1 MVIGKDEDDVVFRTA
16 REKFSAIADEIA
28 KVQPQGQPI
37 LVGTASVERSELLSS
52 LLAKKNIPHEVLN
65 AKNHAREATII
76 AEAGHSGHVTI
87 ATNMAGRGTDIVLGP
102 GVKEN
107 GGLYVIGTERHE
119 SRRIDN
125 QLRGRSGRQGDLGKS
140 KFFLSL
146 EDDLMRIFAS
156 DRLSGVMARLGM
168 EDGEAIV
175 SPMVSRAI
183 EKAQK
188 REKDVKD
195 QIASLE
201 EQKQSVQVL
210 KRDLTDTQKPPEKL
224 AQSDSILDSLRE
236 GLDKTRK
243 NILNN
248 LSDAVLG
255 KKEINDEL
263 LDDLEEILISS
274 DIGPETTNRILEAI
288 TKKVKREELTNPQTL
303 RLEIEREIQLILTKK
318 YQVLGT
324 SDRKPLILLFVGV
337 NGVGKTTS
345 IGKIAAQYRQQGK
358 KVLIGAGDTFRAAA
372 IEQLDEWSKR
382 ADCDIV
388 HKDAGTDPSAV
399 IFESVQKGIDDDYD
413 VVICDTAGRLHTKK
427 NLMEELKKMV
437 RVIRKLIPDAPHEVF
452 LVLDATTGQNAIFQT
467 REFLQ
472 AAELTGLIITKLDG
486 TSKGGVVIGIV
497 NEFEIPVRYI
507 GLGEQLEDLRPF
519 NADQFTKS
527 SIQLDRSIGQ
537 LTQVVYTDNCQMDVN
552 SGVFMIHFA
561 MNERL
566 L

>member
-1 MVIGKDEDDVVFRTA
+1 MFVEELKLLFFPLLEEVNILFSRVFNKGVPISNEMTIFILA
-16 REKFSAIADEIA
+16 IFIALLFIFIFSMW
-28 KVQPQGQPI
+28 
-37 LVGTASVERSELLSS
+37 LLLSRRS
-52 LLAKKNIPHEVLN
+52 QNGKEFEQPSPIIKKKNLQQLKKKRDKELDLRIKEDKKLQEG
-65 AKNHAREATII
+65 KQAT
-76 AEAGHSGHVTI
+76 
-87 ATNMAGRGTDIVLGP
+87 L
-102 GVKEN
+102 
-107 GGLYVIGTERHE
+107 L
-119 SRRIDN
+119 
-125 QLRGRSGRQGDLGKS
+125 
-140 KFFLSL
+140 
-146 EDDLMRIFAS
+146 
-156 DRLSGVMARLGM
+156 
-168 EDGEAIV
+168 
-175 SPMVSRAI
+175 
-183 EKAQK
+183 EKAQQ
-188 REKDVKD
+188 REKDVQD

-210 KRDLTDTQKPPEKL
+210 NRDLTDTQTPPEKL
-224 AQSDSILDSLRE
+224 TQSDSILDSLRE

-358 KVLIGAGDTFRAAA
+358 KVVIGAGDTFRAAA
-372 IEQLDEWSKR
+372 IEQLAEWSKR

-388 HKDAGTDPSAV
+388 HKNAGTDPSAV

-437 RVIRKLIPDAPHEVF
+437 RVIRKLIPDAPHEVL

-472 AAELTGLIITKLDG
+472 AAELTGFIITKLDG

-497 NEFEIPVRYI
+497 NEFDIPVRYI
-507 GLGEQLEDLRPF
+507 GLGEQIDDLRPF
-519 NADQFTKS
+519 DAQQFTKS
-527 SIQLDRSIGQ
+527 I
-537 LTQVVYTDNCQMDVN
+537 
-552 SGVFMIHFA
+552 FA
-561 MNERL
+561 
-566 L
+566 

>member
-1 MVIGKDEDDVVFRTA
+1 MFIEELKLLFFPLLEEVNILFSRVFNKGVSISNEMTIFILA
-16 REKFSAIADEIA
+16 IFIALLFIFIFS
-28 KVQPQGQPI
+28 VW
-37 LVGTASVERSELLSS
+37 LLLSHRS
-52 LLAKKNIPHEVLN
+52 QNEKEFEQHSPNIKKKNLQQLKKKRDKELDLRIKEDKKLQEG
-65 AKNHAREATII
+65 KKAT
-76 AEAGHSGHVTI
+76 
-87 ATNMAGRGTDIVLGP
+87 L
-102 GVKEN
+102 
-107 GGLYVIGTERHE
+107 L
-119 SRRIDN
+119 
-125 QLRGRSGRQGDLGKS
+125 
-140 KFFLSL
+140 
-146 EDDLMRIFAS
+146 
-156 DRLSGVMARLGM
+156 
-168 EDGEAIV
+168 
-175 SPMVSRAI
+175 
-183 EKAQK
+183 EKAQQ
-188 REKDVKD
+188 REKDVQD

-210 KRDLTDTQKPPEKL
+210 NRDLTDTQTPPEKL
-224 AQSDSILDSLRE
+224 TQSDSILDSLRE

-345 IGKIAAQYRQQGK
+345 IGKLAAQYRQQGK
-358 KVLIGAGDTFRAAA
+358 KVVIGAGDTFRAAA
-372 IEQLDEWSKR
+372 IEQLAEWSKR

-388 HKDAGTDPSAV
+388 HKKAGADPSAV
-399 IFESVQKGIDDDYD
+399 IYESVQKGIDGDYD

-507 GLGEQLEDLRPF
+507 GLGEQVEDLRPF
-519 NADQFTKS
+519 DAQQFTKS
-527 SIQLDRSIGQ
+527 I
-537 LTQVVYTDNCQMDVN
+537 
-552 SGVFMIHFA
+552 FA
-561 MNERL
+561 E
-566 L
+566 

>member
-1 MVIGKDEDDVVFRTA
+1 M
-16 REKFSAIADEIA
+16 
-28 KVQPQGQPI
+28 
-37 LVGTASVERSELLSS
+37 
-52 LLAKKNIPHEVLN
+52 
-65 AKNHAREATII
+65 
-76 AEAGHSGHVTI
+76 
-87 ATNMAGRGTDIVLGP
+87 
-102 GVKEN
+102 
-107 GGLYVIGTERHE
+107 
-119 SRRIDN
+119 
-125 QLRGRSGRQGDLGKS
+125 
-140 KFFLSL
+140 
-146 EDDLMRIFAS
+146 
-156 DRLSGVMARLGM
+156 
-168 EDGEAIV
+168 
-175 SPMVSRAI
+175 
-183 EKAQK
+183 
-188 REKDVKD
+188 
-195 QIASLE
+195 E

-210 KRDLTDTQKPPEKL
+210 KRDLTDTQLPPGKL

-243 NILNN
+243 SILNN

-263 LDDLEEILISS
+263 LDDLEEVLISS

-303 RLEIEREIQLILTKK
+303 RLEIEHEIQLILTKK

-358 KVLIGAGDTFRAAA
+358 KVVVGAGDTYRAAA
-372 IEQLDEWSKR
+372 IEQLAEWSKR

-388 HKDAGTDPSAV
+388 YKETGADPSAV
-399 IFESVQKGIDDDYD
+399 IYESVQKGIDGDYD
-413 VVICDTAGRLHTKK
+413 VVICDTAGRLHTNK

-437 RVIRKLIPDAPHEVF
+437 RVIQKLIPDAPHEVF
-452 LVLDATTGQNAIFQT
+452 LILDATTGQNAILQT

-507 GLGEQLEDLRPF
+507 GLGEQVEDLRPF
-519 NADQFTKS
+519 DAQQFTKS
-527 SIQLDRSIGQ
+527 IFG
-537 LTQVVYTDNCQMDVN
+537 
-552 SGVFMIHFA
+552 
-561 MNERL
+561 E
-566 L
+566 